1 MYEPLLI
8 SDLWKKNFRLLEKF
22 QIFRKFSDFRKRQKT
37 LREHPQR
44 AILETCDLRLDTQDT
59 DYTST
64 SFKCWG
70 KHKNVPGLRRFVF
83 DLRVSTSVVAQCSSV
98 MMLSMDGSLLPS
110 LMIARPFLGNNKDTW
125 HEQAKQYCFLY
136 CVYLPKKN
144 PSDFKEE
151 KHDIDGCT
159 SEPVNHP
166 VHWVHRMD
174 EWPCRAK

>member
-1 MYEPLLI
+1 MW
-8 SDLWKKNFRLLEKF
+8 S
-22 QIFRKFSDFRKRQKT
+22 KT
-37 LREHPQR
+37 AVGKHPQR

-110 LMIARPFLGNNKDTW
+110 LMIPRPFLGNNKDTW

-136 CVYLPKKN
+136 RVYLPKKN
-144 PSDFKEE
+144 PSDFKDASKKK
-151 KHDIDGCT
+151 KHDIQVYRRMYQWT
-159 SEPVNHP
+159 SEP
-166 VHWVHRMD
+166 
-174 EWPCRAK
+174 PCQCTLSA